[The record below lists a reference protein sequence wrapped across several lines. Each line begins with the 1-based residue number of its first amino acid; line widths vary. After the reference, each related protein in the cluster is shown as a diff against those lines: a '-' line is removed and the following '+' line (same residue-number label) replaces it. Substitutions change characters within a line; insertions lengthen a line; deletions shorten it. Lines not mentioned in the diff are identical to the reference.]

1 MRNFRGWR
9 FPLACNAPWC
19 LILMTILMLLSGP
32 SMAQKTDIITFTNGD
47 RLTVDIKEF
56 QKGKL
61 RVKTIGLGTVYIEHQ
76 VIDTIETSKTY
87 QVELESG
94 VRLLGSI
101 SRATSGE
108 GIVVQTRYGERA
120 IDFDK
125 VASIQRVKREETF
138 WSRLDGSV
146 QLGIN
151 YTSGSEIGQTNFGA
165 NVSFVEADYIAA
177 TDLSATLTTGSA
189 TNDTRRYNWGVDYYR
204 LLKNRWFWIVN
215 TDLDSNDELG
225 IDLRLLAGGG
235 AGRFLIKNN
244 RSRWAL
250 SGGLAASKELR
261 SDRNKAQL
269 EGQLVTD
276 YSYYFFTPTKTDLN
290 VSLVLYPGITR
301 SERLRGNFDTK
312 LRWEIVSDLTW
323 DLTYYYTWDNQPPE
337 GAASSDTG
345 ITTSLGYTF

>member
-9 FPLACNAPWC
+9 IPVAGNAPWSLALM
-19 LILMTILMLLSGP
+19 LILLMLSGQ
-32 SMAQKTDIITFTNGD
+32 SMAQKTDTITFKNGD

-56 QKGKL
+56 VKGKL
-61 RVKTIGLGTVYIEHQ
+61 RVKTIGLGTIYIEHQ
-76 VIDTIETSKTY
+76 VIAGVETSKTY
-87 QVELESG
+87 QVELDSG
-94 VRLLGSI
+94 IRLLGSI
-101 SRATSGE
+101 SRAKSGQ
-108 GIVVQTRYGERA
+108 GIVVNTRYGDRA
-120 IDFDK
+120 IEFAT
-125 VASIQRVKREETF
+125 VASIQRVKLEESF

-146 QLGIN
+146 QLGLN

-165 NVSFVEADYIAA
+165 NLSFVEADYIVA
-177 TDLSATLTTGSA
+177 TDMSATMTTGSA

-204 LLKNRWFWIVN
+204 LLKNRWFWTIN

-225 IDLRLLAGGG
+225 IDLRLLAGSG

-244 RSRWAL
+244 KTRWAM
-250 SGGLAASKELR
+250 SAGLAASQELR
-261 SDRNKAQL
+261 TDKNKAQL
-269 EGQLVTD
+269 EGQLITD

-290 VSLVLYPGITR
+290 ISLVLYPGITQ

-323 DLTYYYTWDNQPPE
+323 DLTYYYSWDNQPPAE
-337 GAASSDTG
+337 AASSDTG